1 MSSSRKRSNQQRNSE
16 HPVPRG
22 RPPKRRAETSQN
34 PNQRQNHLVLS
45 NQVPSIDNNPHSRG
59 NLQLFSA
66 DQLETLRTM
75 IEDKV
80 SESSRDIATEAAR
93 AAVTALRNQNS
104 VAVGTTPQRDTN
116 PKGAT
121 DPPRHTTSPGDPNP
135 LCDNTESPQLPAF
148 SVPNQDIPASY
159 VKDIQSGEFFDLSK
173 LLPKNLS
180 MYDEDVNLTL
190 TLDNSA
196 IKVTK
201 KRKSSPSQITE
212 IEQWTTAFTTY
223 MSVFTYKYP
232 LRAQEFLQYLGL
244 IRYAARVHKGLGWA
258 IYDHKFRQKASLDKS
273 LVWSQINQHLWLTI
287 FTVSP
292 LALKEEYPLFN
303 SGPQSNASKGSVRG
317 IFHQYNR
324 VGVCSRGQ
332 CEYQHICNRY

>member
-1 MSSSRKRSNQQRNSE
+1 MPSSRKRDNQPRNSE

-34 PNQRQNHLVLS
+34 PNQRQNNLVLS
-45 NQVPSIDNNPHSRG
+45 NQVPSVDNNPHGCG

-66 DQLETLRTM
+66 DQLEELRTM
-75 IEDKV
+75 IADKV
-80 SESSRDIATEAAR
+80 ADSSRDIATEAAR

-104 VAVGTTPQRDTN
+104 VAVGTTCTPQRDTN
-116 PKGAT
+116 PAGAT

-135 LCDNTESPQLPAF
+135 LCDNTESPQLPLF

-173 LLPKNLS
+173 LLPRNLS
-180 MYDEDVNLTL
+180 RFAEDYNLTL

-201 KRKSSPSQITE
+201 KKKSSPCQLTE

-232 LRAQEFLQYLGL
+232 LRAQEF
-244 IRYAARVHKGLGWA
+244 
-258 IYDHKFRQKASLDKS
+258 
-273 LVWSQINQHLWLTI
+273 
-287 FTVSP
+287 
-292 LALKEEYPLFN
+292 
-303 SGPQSNASKGSVRG
+303 
-317 IFHQYNR
+317 
-324 VGVCSRGQ
+324 CST
-332 CEYQHICNRY
+332 